1 MSGEN
6 APTRLLV
13 VANETVG
20 GKALIDAVKA
30 RAERGPIDVTVICPQ
45 NQPQSGLVVYDESV
59 RTAAENRLALTLEQ
73 LRRAGIHARGEVMD
87 PDPYAATTD
96 AVREFGADEI
106 FISTHPETRSGWL
119 RRDLVDRVR
128 SDTGLPV
135 EHIVVDLEGD
145 RAQRTNILVV
155 ANQTVGGEPLFEYL
169 KRRASREGPPLTFVV
184 VAPQSGGGADTQSP
198 QRLARL
204 LDRLHVEGWEAIGQ
218 VMDPDPYTAIQNA
231 LQFYTV
237 DEIVISTFP
246 ETASGWLRG
255 DLIGRVRASTTK
267 PVEHVVVTED
277 EARRGATDEAASAR
291 SAS

>member
-1 MSGEN
+1 MSRE
-6 APTRLLV
+6 TRLLV

-20 GKALIDAVKA
+20 GRALIDAVVA
-30 RAERGPIDVTVICPQ
+30 RGEKGAIDVTVICPQ
-45 NQPQSGLVVYDESV
+45 NQPQSGLVVYDDSV
-59 RTAAENRLALTLEQ
+59 RTAAENRLALTIEQ

-87 PDPYAATTD
+87 PDPYAATMD

-128 SDTGLPV
+128 TDTGLPV
-135 EHIVVDLEGD
+135 EHIVVDMAGD
-145 RAQRTNILVV
+145 RAERTNILVV

-169 KRRASREGPPLTFVV
+169 KRRAAMEGPPLTFVV
-184 VAPQSGGGADTQSP
+184 ATPQGDEGSAK
-198 QRLARL
+198 RLARL
-204 LDRLHVEGWEAIGQ
+204 LARIHEEGWEAIGQ

-246 ETASGWLRG
+246 ETSSGWLRG
-255 DLIGRVRASTTK
+255 DLIGRVRASTAK
-267 PVEHVVVTED
+267 PVEHVVVSED
-277 EARRGATDEAASAR
+277 EARRGATDGAATGGPS
-291 SAS
+291 